1 MRRLQR
7 ILLFLFCSFVFSISV
22 ASAQMVQLSDLGAER
37 FYQNLRIVAAALH
50 ESSGLDDLTHI
61 GIASPDSPYDM
72 YITVWDGT
80 MIYIFANR
88 AGYVSKVVVSGVRV
102 NDPRAI
108 KEMARALFAVSVCSG
123 LTQQEISSLS
133 YAKAMST
140 GAASIWGSNVHRRV
154 AVEFYIYQN
163 QANCFRFVAYD
174 R

>member
-1 MRRLQR
+1 M
-7 ILLFLFCSFVFSISV
+7 
-22 ASAQMVQLSDLGAER
+22 ASAQAVQLSDLGAES
-37 FYQNLRIVAAALH
+37 FYQNLKIVAAALH

-140 GAASIWGSNVHRRV
+140 GAASIWGSNGQSRG
-154 AVEFYIYQN
+154 AVEFYIYQT
-163 QANCFRFVAYD
+163 QAKCFRFVAYD